1 MYTGAAF
8 FAVQYSR
15 RDSFQILC
23 IDAFHETKSR
33 TTPKERTGMKSK
45 RKIRLG
51 RSITLFMLISYMA
64 IITLLVVLDTM
75 MLVER
80 RNAFKEET
88 SNALKEIVS
97 AEEYR
102 LSRISELMDRL
113 YFYDENYRAFC
124 ESEHKDG
131 ENDQNLY
138 ALMRHMREN
147 MNLSNYLHGFYIFY
161 PNEERVRYITNA
173 DHIEPDV
180 THEIALILQS
190 YAESMEKGN
199 LPTENWI
206 TFSCNDKAYMA
217 CFRYQNRISAF
228 GIRCLGNLSEQVK
241 TGGDGQYDLAVL
253 SGLSYLQGEGK
264 GEEAQVLKHRK
275 TSSIGVPLL
284 YTEGADIV
292 AGQQIADTSVEIF
305 LIRSRKGYSLLTAWQ
320 VIVIIME
327 IVGLLGSLWILHI
340 FYKDMIRPLQLLTE
354 DMNQLRQKKKTSLE
368 REFRAEELQNM
379 EDTLSLLLKEREME
393 AKKAKNEAVEKQN
406 VMLQYLQLQ
415 VKPHFYLNG
424 LKTLSILIAEGKKEE
439 AGELILGLSEYMRY
453 ILNEKRQKVTL
464 EEEMTFCHNY
474 IKLQNA
480 MKERQF
486 VLSFFGSEDTKR
498 SLVPIMSVFTF
509 VENSVKY
516 AVRSNQDE
524 RELCVQVRASL
535 FDMGNMTENE
545 EAVMDQKDGFC
556 LDLVMRDNGEGY
568 SEEILEKIN
577 GEGLVGTD
585 EGRQSSGHIGIM
597 NVIRRMQMLYGDRAE
612 YSFYNEQ
619 GAVMELIIP
628 QKI

>member
-1 MYTGAAF
+1 M
-8 FAVQYSR
+8 
-15 RDSFQILC
+15 
-23 IDAFHETKSR
+23 
-33 TTPKERTGMKSK
+33 
-45 RKIRLG
+45 
-51 RSITLFMLISYMA
+51 ISYMA

-75 MLVER
+75 MLVDH
-80 RNAFKEET
+80 RNGLKEET
-88 SNALKEIVS
+88 VNTLKEIVS

-124 ESEHKDG
+124 ESEHVDG

-138 ALMRHMREN
+138 ALIQNMREN
-147 MNLSNYLHGFYIFY
+147 MNLSSYLHGFYIFY
-161 PNEERVRYITNA
+161 PNKERVRYTINA
-173 DHIEPDV
+173 EHIDPAAA
-180 THEIALILQS
+180 HQIALILQS
-190 YAESMEKGN
+190 YADSMEKGN
-199 LPTENWI
+199 LPGNSWI
-206 TFSCNDKAYMA
+206 AFSCEDKAYMA

-241 TGGDGQYDLAVL
+241 TGEQGEYTLAVL
-253 SGLSYLQGEGK
+253 NDLSYLQGAEK

-275 TSSIGVPLL
+275 ISSTGTPLL
-284 YTEGADIV
+284 YTEDADIV
-292 AGQQIADTSVEIF
+292 AGQQIADTNVEIF

-320 VIVIIME
+320 AVVFCME
-327 IVGLLGSLWILHI
+327 ITGVLGSFWMLRI
-340 FYKDMIRPLQLLTE
+340 FYKDIIRPLQLLTE
-354 DMNQLRQKKKTSLE
+354 DMNQLRQKKKTSLK
-368 REFRAEELQNM
+368 RQFRAEELQNM
-379 EDTLSLLLKEREME
+379 EDTLSLLLKEREKE
-393 AKKAKNEAVEKQN
+393 AEKAKNEAVEKQN

-439 AGELILGLSEYMRY
+439 AGELVLGLSEYMRY

-474 IKLQNA
+474 IRLQNA
-480 MKERQF
+480 MKQRQF
-486 VLSFFGSEDTKR
+486 ALTFSGSEETKR

-516 AVRSNQDE
+516 AARSDQNE
-524 RELCVQVRASL
+524 RELRIQVRAFL
-535 FDMGNMTENE
+535 FSMGDMTEDE
-545 EAVMDQKDGFC
+545 EASAEREDNFC

-568 SEEILEKIN
+568 SEEILDKIN
-577 GEGLVGTD
+577 GEGLQG
-585 EGRQSSGHIGIM
+585 SGHIGIT
-597 NVIRRMQMLYGDRAE
+597 NVIQRMHMLYGDRAE

-628 QKI
+628 QRI